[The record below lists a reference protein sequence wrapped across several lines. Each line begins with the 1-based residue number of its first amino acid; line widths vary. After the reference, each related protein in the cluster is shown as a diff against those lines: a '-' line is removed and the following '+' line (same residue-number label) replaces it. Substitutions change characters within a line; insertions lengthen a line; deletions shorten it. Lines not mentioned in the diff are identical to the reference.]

1 MLINDLNDET
11 LLRAYQVSY
20 GALQNISF
28 EDFREK
34 AISKSSLQ
42 STAQP
47 TPEETLAK
55 VEKILNNTKWGA
67 V

>member
-28 EDFREK
+28 EEFKNKVIRK
-34 AISKSSLQ
+34 TSLQ

-55 VEKILNNTKWGA
+55 VENILNNTKWEA
-67 V
+67 A

>member
-1 MLINDLNDET
+1 MLITELNDET

-28 EDFREK
+28 EEFK
-34 AISKSSLQ
+34 NKVTSKSSLQ

-55 VEKILNNTKWGA
+55 VEKILNNTKWEA